1 MATTG
6 KKKTQ
11 SLEEFFV
18 TEVAVKL
25 WIERV
30 LNVRLP
36 NYFLPELKDGILL
49 CRLMLELR
57 ERSIPE
63 IYGFDSSSSSSS
75 SSSDSSQGQELP
87 FYLTKNNIQFFLA
100 ACEEEFH
107 LSKSVL
113 LPRPFFLSLDSDRCA
128 RRHQLFGVFDLSR
141 LQNEA
146 RVVYCLKHL
155 SDCLVTDS
163 SWTGPVFVFSPSSSS
178 SFSSSSSSSS
188 SI

>member
-18 TEVAVKL
+18 TEVGVKL

-75 SSSDSSQGQELP
+75 DSSSSSSGQELP

-113 LPRPFFLSLDSDRCA
+113 LL
-128 RRHQLFGVFDLSR
+128 
-141 LQNEA
+141 
-146 RVVYCLKHL
+146 
-155 SDCLVTDS
+155 
-163 SWTGPVFVFSPSSSS
+163 PSSSFFLLCPTILTAALADTNSLGCLTSHVCRMKRGSFTVSNTSLTVS
-178 SFSSSSSSSS
+178 SQTALGQAQCLYPLSLSLS
-188 SI
+188 